1 MALSH
6 LLDSV
11 RTKSE
16 MWVPLRWPTR
26 SRRLLLSVFPCSYGM
41 FFWPSKA
48 QSPDYTHL
56 STLEQT
62 RSTLI
67 WTGAGV
73 LFCVRRVRCGVRCG
87 CSSLHRAPAKMRI
100 QVSCMDVRRAILV
113 YVAEIQRRG
122 AVLMQTEQGISY
134 IAPTVNTCL
143 LATNSGN
150 TSQRCGQDLTRYDMT

>member
-6 LLDSV
+6 LLDST
-11 RTKSE
+11 RTRSE

-26 SRRLLLSVFPCSYGM
+26 SRRLLLSVFPCSHGM

-73 LFCVRRVRCGVRCG
+73 LFCVRRAR
-87 CSSLHRAPAKMRI
+87 AKMHI
-100 QVSCMDVRRAILV
+100 QVSCMDVLRAILV

>member
-16 MWVPLRWPTR
+16 MWVPLRWLAR
-26 SRRLLLSVFPCSYGM
+26 LRRLLGCVFPCSHGM

-73 LFCVRRVRCGVRCG
+73 LLCVRRAR
-87 CSSLHRAPAKMRI
+87 AKMHI
-100 QVSCMDVRRAILV
+100 QVSFMDVLLAILV
-113 YVAEIQRRG
+113 CVGEIQRRD
-122 AVLMQTEQGISY
+122 AFLVQTEQGISY

-143 LATNSGN
+143 VATNSGN